1 MDVGIQMATPYRFIK
16 RVTKMAGHKKIII
29 IGGGL
34 SGLTCSILLQKA
46 GFEVT
51 LFEKK
56 RYPFH
61 RVCGEY
67 ISNEARPF
75 LQSLNIP
82 LSTLEPS
89 QITRLSVTTE
99 RGRELSTNLSMGGF
113 GLSRY
118 KLDDQLYQQAKNL
131 GVNFLFEKIIDI
143 RFKEPLFEI
152 TSENGIYY
160 SSIAIAAY
168 GKRSNLD
175 QKLKRSFFY
184 HRSPYLAVKY
194 HIRTDLPN
202 NLIRLDNFSGGYSGV
217 CKIEDDKFNLCY
229 LSKTS
234 NLKKHQ
240 GLQDMEQRVLYKN
253 PFLKHLFKNSEFIHD
268 KPNVINEISFERKT
282 LIEDHLL
289 FCGDSA
295 GMITPLCGN
304 GMAIALHS
312 AKILS
317 ECIINY
323 AGGNNLI
330 RQAIEGNYKE
340 QWSKAFTLR
349 LKSGRIIQRLFG
361 SPILADLAVTAMK
374 NLPVLNQ
381 IMVKK
386 THGKV
391 F

>member
-1 MDVGIQMATPYRFIK
+1 MSD
-16 RVTKMAGHKKIII
+16 HKKIMI

-56 RYPFH
+56 HYPFH

-82 LSTLEPS
+82 LSDLGHS
-89 QITRLSVTTE
+89 NISRLSVTTK
-99 RGRELSTNLSMGGF
+99 RGNEVLTNLTMGGF

-118 KLDDQLYQQAKNL
+118 KLDDQLYQQAQHL
-131 GVNFLFEKIIDI
+131 GVKFLFEKVIDI
-143 RFKEPLFEI
+143 QFTEGLFEI
-152 TSENGIYY
+152 TSDQGVYH
-160 SSIAIAAY
+160 SAIAIAAY

-184 HRSPYLAVKY
+184 NRSPYLGVKY
-194 HIRTDLPN
+194 HIKTDLPG
-202 NLIRLDNFSGGYSGV
+202 NLIRLDNFNGGYSGV
-217 CKIEDDKFNLCY
+217 CKIEDEKFNLCY
-229 LSKTS
+229 LSQTV
-234 NLKKHQ
+234 NLKKSQ
-240 GLQDMEQRVLYKN
+240 GIQDMEENVLYKN
-253 PFLKHLFKNSEFIHD
+253 PFLKHLFKNSDFLYD
-268 KPNVINEISFERKT
+268 KPEVINEISFERKT

-304 GMAIALHS
+304 GMAIAFHS

-317 ECIINY
+317 ECIINFTNGSVLNRNAMEESY
-323 AGGNNLI
+323 
-330 RQAIEGNYKE
+330 REK
-340 QWSKAFTLR
+340 WSREFTLR

-361 SPILADLAVTAMK
+361 APVLAELAVTTMK
-374 NLPVLNQ
+374 NLPALNQ
-381 IMVKK
+381 IIVKK